1 MRAVI
6 AVIFFSCS
14 AAWAQ
19 LPGLGETR
27 PRPPEPE
34 KQQEKAKLERPP
46 QGGGRCNDL
55 SGPAREDCLREEKS
69 SSGGENAAAGATR
82 RPEPPTAPPPQN
94 PR

>member
-1 MRAVI
+1 MRTVI
-6 AVIFFSCS
+6 AVIFFSCT

-34 KQQEKAKLERPP
+34 KQQEKGKTDRPV
-46 QGGGRCNDL
+46 QGDSRCSDL
-55 SGPAREDCLREEKS
+55 QGTAREDCLREEKS
-69 SSGGENAAAGATR
+69 VSGDSAPAGATL
-82 RPEPPTAPPPQN
+82 RPEPATAPPPQN

>member
-1 MRAVI
+1 MRTLI

-46 QGGGRCNDL
+46 QGGGRCDDL
-55 SGPAREDCLREEKS
+55 SGQAREDCLREEKNP
-69 SSGGENAAAGATR
+69 NAAAGATR

>member
-1 MRAVI
+1 MRTVI
-6 AVIFFSCS
+6 TVIFFSCN

-27 PRPPEPE
+27 PAPPEPE
-34 KQQEKAKLERPP
+34 KQQEKAKPDRPP
-46 QGGGRCNDL
+46 QGSRCSDL
-55 SGPAREDCLREEKS
+55 TGPAREDCLREEKS
-69 SSGGENAAAGATR
+69 LSGDNAAAGATR

>member
-1 MRAVI
+1 MRTAF
-6 AVIFFSCS
+6 AVIFLTCN

-27 PRPPEPE
+27 PVPPQPE
-34 KQQEKAKLERPP
+34 KQQEKPKADRWS
-46 QGGGRCNDL
+46 QGGQRCSDL
-55 SGPAREDCLREEKS
+55 AGPAREDCLREEKS
-69 SSGGENAAAGATR
+69 VSGDNAAAGAAR

>member
-1 MRAVI
+1 MRI
-6 AVIFFSCS
+6 LITVIFFSCS

-27 PRPPEPE
+27 PAPPQPE
-34 KQQEKAKLERPP
+34 KQQDKAKTDSAP
-46 QGGGRCNDL
+46 QSGSRCSDL
-55 SGPAREDCLREEKS
+55 TAAAREECLREEKS
-69 SSGGENAAAGATR
+69 VSGAENAAAGATR